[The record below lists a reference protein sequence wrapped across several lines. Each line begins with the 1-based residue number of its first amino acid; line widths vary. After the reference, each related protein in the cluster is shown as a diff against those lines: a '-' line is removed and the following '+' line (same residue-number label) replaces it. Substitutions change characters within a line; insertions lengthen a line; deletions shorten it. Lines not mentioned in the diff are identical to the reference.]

1 MVGELDVADTA
12 VSGRTERK
20 TRVVVALPLGIKHR
34 KRRERSGG
42 IEQSGGGS

>member
-1 MVGELDVADTA
+1 MVGKLDVADTA

-20 TRVVVALPLGIKHR
+20 TRAVAALLLEIKHR